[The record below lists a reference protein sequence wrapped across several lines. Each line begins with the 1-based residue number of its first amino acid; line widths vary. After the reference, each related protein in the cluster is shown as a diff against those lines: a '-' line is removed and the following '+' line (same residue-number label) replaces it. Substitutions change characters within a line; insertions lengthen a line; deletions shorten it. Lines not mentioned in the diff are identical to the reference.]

1 MFEGLKAR
9 MERFFADATPPA
21 DRRAQAGALR
31 AAIIEARVAV
41 VAMRDALRASEL
53 QLEAERRQAEDA
65 ERRGKLAGDIGDHE
79 TVALAEKFAGRHR
92 ERLAVVE
99 RRIAVQR
106 EELVLAEREMN
117 EMTEALRAAPADAAS
132 DSVRDAW
139 RDLESAGGARP
150 ETDVSD
156 SLLQAEIDQARR
168 KAAVDEQLAFLKKK
182 MGKE

>member
-1 MFEGLKAR
+1 MFEGLKSR

-31 AAIIEARVAV
+31 AAIIEAKVAV
-41 VAMRDALRASEL
+41 VAMRDALTASER
-53 QLEAERRQAEDA
+53 QVEVERRQAEDA
-65 ERRGKLAGDIGDHE
+65 VRRGKLAGDIGDLE
-79 TVALAEKFAGRHR
+79 TVTVAEKYAARHR

-106 EELVLAEREMN
+106 EELVLAERELA
-117 EMTEALRAAPADAAS
+117 EMTEALRGAPADAAG

-139 RDLESAGGARP
+139 RDLETAGGVRP
-150 ETDVSD
+150 ETDVKD
-156 SLLQAEIDQARR
+156 ELLQLEIDQARR

>member
-31 AAIIEARVAV
+31 SAIIEAKVAV
-41 VAMRDALRASEL
+41 GTMRDALAASEL
-53 QLEAERRQAEDA
+53 QLDVERRQAADA
-65 ERRGKLAGDIGDHE
+65 ERRDKLAGDIGDLE
-79 TVALAEKFAGRHR
+79 TVAVAEKFATRHR
-92 ERLAVVE
+92 ERLAMVE

-106 EELVLAEREMN
+106 EELMLAERELA
-117 EMTEALRAAPADAAS
+117 EMTGSLRGAPSDAAG
-132 DSVRDAW
+132 DSIRDAW
-139 RDLESAGGARP
+139 HDLEGAGGARP
-150 ETDVSD
+150 ETDVTD
-156 SLLQAEIDQARR
+156 SLLEAEIDQARR

>member
-31 AAIIEARVAV
+31 SAIIEARVAV
-41 VAMRDALRASEL
+41 AAMRDALRASER
-53 QLEAERRQAEDA
+53 QLEVERRQAEDA
-65 ERRGKLAGDIGDHE
+65 ERRGKLAGDIGDLE
-79 TVALAEKFAGRHR
+79 TVAVAEKYAVRHR

-106 EELVLAEREMN
+106 EELMLAEREMA
-117 EMTEALRAAPADAAS
+117 EMTEALRGAPGDAAG

-139 RDLESAGGARP
+139 RDLEGAGGVRP
-150 ETDVSD
+150 ETDVAD
-156 SLLQAEIDQARR
+156 ALRQAEMDEARR

>member
-31 AAIIEARVAV
+31 SAIIEAKVAV
-41 VAMRDALRASEL
+41 VAMRDALAASER
-53 QLEAERRQAEDA
+53 QVEIERGQAEDA
-65 ERRGKLAGDIGDHE
+65 ERRGKLAGDIGDLE
-79 TVALAEKFAGRHR
+79 TVAVADKYAARHR
-92 ERLAVVE
+92 ERLAMVE

-106 EELVLAEREMN
+106 EELMLAERELA
-117 EMTEALRAAPADAAS
+117 EMTEALRGAPADAAG

-139 RDLESAGGARP
+139 RDLESAGGVNP
-150 ETDVSD
+150 DTDVKD
-156 SLLQAEIDQARR
+156 EMLQLEMDQARR

>member
-31 AAIIEARVAV
+31 SAIIDAKVAV
-41 VAMRDALRASEL
+41 VAMREALAASEL
-53 QLEAERRQAEDA
+53 QVEVERRQADDA
-65 ERRGKLAGDIGDHE
+65 ERRGKLATGIGDLE
-79 TVALAEKFAGRHR
+79 TVAVAEKYAARHR

-99 RRIAVQR
+99 RRIGVQR
-106 EELVLAEREMN
+106 EELMLAERELA
-117 EMTEALRAAPADAAS
+117 EMTDALRGAPADAAS

-139 RDLESAGGARP
+139 RDLEAAGGVNP
-150 ETDVSD
+150 DTDVKD
-156 SLLQAEIDQARR
+156 ELLQLEMDQARR